1 MRPHQPNPSPIGNVI
16 LAALLIILLLA
27 NLLWWIFAAPILV
40 RAQAQA
46 EDTVVCPAGEVTVI
60 AGDGPA
66 NTPLLLV
73 FAGRVVGGGAVGQDG
88 RYQLTLT
95 VGGEAPGRYP
105 VAIERRGPG
114 HQVLRE
120 LICVVPSAEELRAAR
135 ARTATPTASPI
146 PTAPPATPVPLPT
159 QTPESVATP
168 PPPAPTP
175 TPTALDYS
183 VPPAPPTPTPAP
195 SAGGDVAVPGVV
207 VEALPPLR
215 AVATPTVARIAVP
228 LTVRAVYDR
237 NQNKAGDPD
246 EGIAGLTVY
255 ALDSSGRVLAQG
267 VTDQTGG
274 VPLTVRVTPGA
285 TLTISVPHFAA
296 TQAVAAGAQP
306 APIVVAVVAPL
317 PALLP

>member
-1 MRPHQPNPSPIGNVI
+1 MRQHNDYPNPIGNLV

-27 NLLWWIFAAPILV
+27 NLLWWLVAAPVLV
-40 RAQAQA
+40 RAQ
-46 EDTVVCPAGEVTVI
+46 EVELICPAGEATTI
-60 AGDGPA
+60 TGSGPA
-66 NTPLLLV
+66 NAALLLV
-73 FAGRVVGGGAVGQDG
+73 FAGRVVGGGAVRSDG
-88 RYQLTLT
+88 HYQLTLA
-95 VGGEAPGRYP
+95 VGAEAPGRYP
-105 VAIERRGPG
+105 VSVEQRGDR

-120 LICVVPSAEELRAAR
+120 LTCVVPTREELRALR

-146 PTAPPATPVPLPT
+146 PTAPPATQPPVTSAP
-159 QTPESVATP
+159 VATP

-183 VPPAPPTPTPAP
+183 VQPAPPTPAPATPA
-195 SAGGDVAVPGVV
+195 GDDQALPGVV
-207 VEALPPLR
+207 VEQLPPLQ
-215 AVATPTVARIAVP
+215 AASTPTVARIAVP
-228 LTVRAVYDR
+228 LQVRAVYDR
-237 NQNKAGDPD
+237 NQNKAADPD

-255 ALDSSGRVLAQG
+255 VLDAAGRILAQG

-285 TLTISVPHFAA
+285 MLTISVPHFAA
-296 TQAVAAGAQP
+296 TQSVAAGAQP